1 MGLQDLLKDYQ
12 MPDPLT
18 GLILQI
24 LVEDKTK
31 IPKYFKITNKSKE
44 LSLQLALY
52 IFFNLLYRD
61 LLKNEPSIDYRNWRW
76 SAPGVCLW
84 LEYYG
89 LELLAPYFQE
99 TAVHGGVLF
108 NYNFSNWLDF
118 IQYPN
123 NLERPLLEK
132 SISCAI
138 LRVRTTAHVFD
149 SIPKPKNKNKP
160 K

>member
-52 IFFNLLYRD
+52 IF
-61 LLKNEPSIDYRNWRW
+61 
-76 SAPGVCLW
+76 
-84 LEYYG
+84 
-89 LELLAPYFQE
+89 
-99 TAVHGGVLF
+99 
-108 NYNFSNWLDF
+108 
-118 IQYPN
+118 
-123 NLERPLLEK
+123 
-132 SISCAI
+132 
-138 LRVRTTAHVFD
+138 
-149 SIPKPKNKNKP
+149 
-160 K
+160 

>member
-52 IFFNLLYRD
+52 IFLYT
-61 LLKNEPSIDYRNWRW
+61 L
-76 SAPGVCLW
+76 
-84 LEYYG
+84 
-89 LELLAPYFQE
+89 
-99 TAVHGGVLF
+99 
-108 NYNFSNWLDF
+108 
-118 IQYPN
+118 
-123 NLERPLLEK
+123 
-132 SISCAI
+132 
-138 LRVRTTAHVFD
+138 
-149 SIPKPKNKNKP
+149 
-160 K
+160 